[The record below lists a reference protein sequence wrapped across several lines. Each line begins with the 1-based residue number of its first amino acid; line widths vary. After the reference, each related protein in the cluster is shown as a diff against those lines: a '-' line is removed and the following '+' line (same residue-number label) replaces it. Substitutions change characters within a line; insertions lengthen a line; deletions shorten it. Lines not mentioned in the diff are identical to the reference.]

1 MRFRKAGMKGARA
14 FMKGKA
20 AALGPS
26 GRRHSRIARD
36 ERGAVVVMTALF
48 MTVLLAFAALVVD
61 VGYLYLEKSK
71 LRAAVDA
78 AALAGVQELPGSPT
92 AAQTT
97 AKAYAA
103 MNGAAQDGVTVEIL
117 NGSRGLRV
125 SAAKDVNLFFA
136 RIFGADHIRVSAS
149 AAAEIGTVSG
159 MRGLAPFGVVKQ
171 DFVYGGQYYLKYGP
185 GQGVGSHHGNFG
197 ALALGGRGA
206 ANYRKNIMEGYE
218 GKLTVGQWV
227 DTEPG
232 NMSGPTVDGVDYRI
246 SSCTHVP
253 ECTFDNFVPGCTKV
267 VYAPVIDSLDV
278 HGRGKVQVVGFAA
291 FFLEGNIKSGADN
304 YVVGRFIK
312 MLVDGDIGDAGDY
325 GVSAVRLTE

>member
-1 MRFRKAGMKGARA
+1 MV
-14 FMKGKA
+14 
-20 AALGPS
+20 
-26 GRRHSRIARD
+26 RD
-36 ERGAVVVMTALF
+36 ERGAVAVMAALF

-71 LRAAVDA
+71 LRNAVDA
-78 AALAGVQELPGSPT
+78 AALAGVQELPASPS

-97 AKAYAA
+97 AKAYAE
-103 MNGAAQDGVTVEIL
+103 MNGVPQDSVTVEVL
-117 NGSRGLRV
+117 SGSRAIRV

-136 RIFGADHIRVSAS
+136 RILGADYARVSAS

-171 DFVYGGQYYLKYGP
+171 DFVFGAQYYLKYGP
-185 GQGVGSHHGNFG
+185 GPGIGRHHGNFG

-206 ANYRKNIMEGYE
+206 NNYRKNIIEGYK

-227 DTEPG
+227 ETEPG

-246 SSCTHVP
+246 SACNHVP
-253 ECTFDNFVPGCTKV
+253 ECTFDNFVPGCSKV
-267 VYAPVIDSLDV
+267 IYAPVIDSLDV
-278 HGRGKVQVVGFAA
+278 NGRKEVQVVGFAA
-291 FFLEGNIKSGADN
+291 FFLEGNVKSGADN

-312 MLVDGDIGDAGDY
+312 MIVDGDVGDAGDY
-325 GVSAVRLTE
+325 GVSAIRLTE